1 MDVAESPERDPRS
14 PEDEEEEQQ
23 GLSDDDIL
31 RESGSDQDL
40 DGAGGRASDLEDEE
54 NAAPGL
60 SQEEE
65 SRSEEEDQERDS
77 EAQELV
83 RGPTSP
89 PPAEVGYGGEEDHTS
104 DLRDE
109 ASSVTRELDEHE
121 LDYDEEVPEEPAPA
135 GQEDEAEKAG
145 AEEDEEKG
153 EGAAGEGGKAGVHSV
168 EDKEPLEAAK
178 EKKKDDDGEIDDG
191 EIDDDDLEEG
201 EVKDPS
207 DRKVRPRPTCRFFM
221 KGNCTWGM
229 NCRFIHPGVN
239 DKGNYSL
246 ITKAEPF
253 PPNGAPPLGPH
264 PLMPANPWGGPVV
277 DEILPPPPPEPPT
290 ESAWERGL
298 RHAKEVLKKATI
310 RKEQEPDFEEKRFTM
325 TIGEDEREFDKENE
339 VFRDW
344 NYRIT
349 RDVRDTT

>member
-1 MDVAESPERDPRS
+1 M
-14 PEDEEEEQQ
+14 
-23 GLSDDDIL
+23 
-31 RESGSDQDL
+31 
-40 DGAGGRASDLEDEE
+40 EDEE

-221 KGNCTWGM
+221 KAGKLSHQ
-229 NCRFIHPGVN
+229 RRRR
-239 DKGNYSL
+239 
-246 ITKAEPF
+246 
-253 PPNGAPPLGPH
+253 
-264 PLMPANPWGGPVV
+264 
-277 DEILPPPPPEPPT
+277 PPPGH
-290 ESAWERGL
+290 R
-298 RHAKEVLKKATI
+298 
-310 RKEQEPDFEEKRFTM
+310 
-325 TIGEDEREFDKENE
+325 
-339 VFRDW
+339 
-344 NYRIT
+344 
-349 RDVRDTT
+349 

>member
-65 SRSEEEDQERDS
+65 SRSEEEDQDQDS
-77 EAQELV
+77 EAQELS

-89 PPAEVGYGGEEDHTS
+89 PRAAVGYGGEEDRTS

-145 AEEDEEKG
+145 AEEDEEKA
-153 EGAAGEGGKAGVHSV
+153 EGAPEEEGKAGVHSV
-168 EDKEPLEAAK
+168 EDKEPLEATK
-178 EKKKDDDGEIDDG
+178 EKKKEDDDGEIDDG

-221 KGNCTWGM
+221 KGNCLSVEPLHGPFVWPQLFLGLWWWFSLVE
-229 NCRFIHPGVN
+229 CPGACARLFMGP
-239 DKGNYSL
+239 DCDSL
-246 ITKAEPF
+246 WWR
-253 PPNGAPPLGPH
+253 L
-264 PLMPANPWGGPVV
+264 W
-277 DEILPPPPPEPPT
+277 
-290 ESAWERGL
+290 
-298 RHAKEVLKKATI
+298 
-310 RKEQEPDFEEKRFTM
+310 
-325 TIGEDEREFDKENE
+325 
-339 VFRDW
+339 
-344 NYRIT
+344 
-349 RDVRDTT
+349 

>member
-65 SRSEEEDQERDS
+65 SRSEEEDQDQDS
-77 EAQELV
+77 EAQELS

-89 PPAEVGYGGEEDHTS
+89 PRAAVGYGGEEDRTS

-145 AEEDEEKG
+145 AEEDEEKA
-153 EGAAGEGGKAGVHSV
+153 EGAPEEEGKAGVHSV
-168 EDKEPLEAAK
+168 EDKEPLEATK
-178 EKKKDDDGEIDDG
+178 EKKKEDDDGEIDDG
-191 EIDDDDLEEG
+191 EIDVSTPELQ
-201 EVKDPS
+201 
-207 DRKVRPRPTCRFFM
+207 VRVHRTQKGLQSPAAPWPGTRSRAPHRGNSVIRTCLRARRWD
-221 KGNCTWGM
+221 G
-229 NCRFIHPGVN
+229 GVQE
-239 DKGNYSL
+239 KERIVL
-246 ITKAEPF
+246 
-253 PPNGAPPLGPH
+253 GAVA
-264 PLMPANPWGGPVV
+264 MA
-277 DEILPPPPPEPPT
+277 
-290 ESAWERGL
+290 
-298 RHAKEVLKKATI
+298 I
-310 RKEQEPDFEEKRFTM
+310 RKC
-325 TIGEDEREFDKENE
+325 
-339 VFRDW
+339 
-344 NYRIT
+344 
-349 RDVRDTT
+349 